1 MRRAVLAV
9 LGRKQV
15 QQATPPVPEQTVA
28 SVKADID
35 EVKERAQR

>member
-1 MRRAVLAV
+1 MAVV
-9 LGRKQV
+9 GRKEIK
-15 QQATPPVPEQTVA
+15 QAAPPVPQETVD